1 MISTVPAGSWDSH
14 DFVRVGFGLDTS
26 VQIVERVLD
35 MFTGIIEEMGT
46 IRSLVSEG
54 GGARLEV
61 VADLVLSDA
70 EMGSSIAVNGC
81 CLTVVDM
88 GDGWWAA
95 DAVPE
100 TLERTNIG
108 ALKPGDRVNLER
120 PLAANGRYGGHVVQG
135 HVDATTTVS
144 SIDELDDGSFLYTFE
159 LPPSLVSYVVEKG
172 SIAVDGISLTV
183 AAVDATSF
191 TIAVIP
197 HTHEVTALGSRTVGS
212 RVNLEADVLA
222 KYVERLVRPSL

>member
-1 MISTVPAGSWDSH
+1 
-14 DFVRVGFGLDTS
+14 
-26 VQIVERVLD
+26 
-35 MFTGIIEEMGT
+35 MFTGIVEEVGT
-46 IRSLVSEG
+46 IRALVPDG
-54 GGARLEV
+54 GGARVEV
-61 VADLVLSDA
+61 NADLVLGDA
-70 EMGSSIAVNGC
+70 EIGSSIAVNGC

-108 ALKPGDRVNLER
+108 ALAPGDRVNLER
-120 PLAANGRYGGHVVQG
+120 PLAASGRFGGHVVQG

-144 SIDELDDGSFLYTFE
+144 DIAELEDGSFLYTFE
-159 LPPSLVSYVVEKG
+159 LPTSMADYVVEKG
-172 SIAVDGISLTV
+172 SIAIDGISLTV
-183 AAVDATSF
+183 AAVDSTTF

-197 HTHEVTALGSRTVGS
+197 HTHEVTALGARTVGS